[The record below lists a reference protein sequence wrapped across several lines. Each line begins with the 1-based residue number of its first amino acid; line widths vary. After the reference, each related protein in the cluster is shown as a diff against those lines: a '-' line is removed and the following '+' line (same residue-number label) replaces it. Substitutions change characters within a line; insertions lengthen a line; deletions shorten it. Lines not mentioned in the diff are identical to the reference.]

1 MNHLQQTDNKQLLNK
16 VPEITL
22 YFWVIKI
29 LCTTVGETA
38 ADYLNA
44 DMQLGL
50 SGTTLFMSVLLL
62 AFLVMQLRSKRY
74 IAWLYWIVVALISIV
89 GTLITDNLVDNLGV
103 ALETTT
109 ITFGIALLIT
119 FIAWYKSAGTLS
131 IHTIFNRKRELYYW
145 TAILF
150 TFALGTAAG
159 DLAAEGLALG
169 YANSLMIFSGLIGV
183 VSLFHFR
190 FKANAILTFWIAY
203 ILTRPLGAS
212 LGDYLS
218 QASSD
223 GGLGLGAG
231 TTNLVFLS
239 AIVSLVIYLTLAKPD
254 VKELA

>member
-1 MNHLQQTDNKQLLNK
+1 MNPLKQVDTKRLLNK

-22 YFWVIKI
+22 YFWLIKI

-44 DMQLGL
+44 DLQFGL

-62 AFLVMQLRSKRY
+62 GFLVIQVRSKRY
-74 IAWLYWIVVALISIV
+74 IAWLYWLVVALISIV

-169 YANSLMIFSGLIGV
+169 YANSLMIFAGLIGV

>member
-1 MNHLQQTDNKQLLNK
+1 MNHLKQADATQLLNK

-44 DMQLGL
+44 DMQFGL
-50 SGTTLFMSVLLL
+50 TGTTLFMSVLLL

-74 IAWLYWIVVALISIV
+74 IAWLYWVVVALISIV
-89 GTLITDNLVDNLGV
+89 GTLITDSLVDNLGV

-109 ITFGIALLIT
+109 ATFGLALLIT

-131 IHTIFNRKRELYYW
+131 IHSIFNRQRELFYW
-145 TAILF
+145 TAILS

-169 YANSLMIFSGLIGV
+169 YAKSLMIFGGLIGV
-183 VSLFHFR
+183 VSIFHFR

-218 QASSD
+218 QSTSD

-231 TTNLVFLS
+231 ATNLIFFS